1 VRLGPCT
8 VSFRAPALALVA
20 SIGVAT
26 TALPAFGA
34 PPAENA
40 EGADDETPPVLV
52 VQGSAAPSFASTARE
67 GKGPRDTPD
76 AASLLED
83 QPGVHVRRQ
92 GAEGGFATVSI
103 RGNASNQVAVT
114 FAGVPMTGAA
124 DPSLDL
130 ATLPLW
136 PGAALRVHRTFAPAA
151 LGGGYLGGVVA
162 IEPLELT
169 LRAGASRTE
178 VYDAYGSYG
187 SYRLRASDV
196 RAVSDEVR
204 VGAGVTYARWDG
216 GFTYWDPSRTPPGD
230 RTRENA
236 EGAQLAGVAQVRVE
250 HGAWSLLATGLA
262 QARRD
267 GVPGAFDTPTRGASL
282 ARDRELVALEAR
294 RRDDEGRWLARAF
307 VRREGRTFRDDAP
320 GDPLF
325 RAGNVVGSVLD
336 AGVTFGRSHSIGA
349 VTLDARLEFELE
361 RAQTSTSA
369 YDGYRRARS
378 GVALDATLKPVDR
391 LTLIAAARA
400 DLRDDADPS
409 GQAAAPRELLPVA
422 HVGGELVLFD
432 GLSFAAHAGALA
444 RSPSFLELLGD
455 GGTFAPSPK
464 LKSERSLA
472 ADAGLRA
479 RWSLFEG
486 RARFEAELTG
496 FVARTSDFIVVAPK
510 GYGTLGAVNVG
521 EVRTAGGEATL
532 AATIGPV
539 RLLGSYTALYTRDAT
554 DEASYRGRPLP
565 GRPPHDLT
573 LDATVTLGRLALH
586 YGFDF
591 VAATSL
597 DRADTLPLPAR
608 TTHDVGARV
617 RLGGG
622 LTLLGEIRNLF
633 DQRTRPVLLSSATGE
648 TVTYP
653 ISDYLGYP
661 MPGRRFTIAL
671 RWSAESAP
679 HAP

>member
-1 VRLGPCT
+1 MRFGPVVT
-8 VSFRAPALALVA
+8 TRLALVA
-20 SIGVAT
+20 LVALLVSAA
-26 TALPAFGA
+26 TAGRAR
-34 PPAENA
+34 AEA
-40 EGADDETPPVLV
+40 VESGDAETPPLLV
-52 VQGSAAPSFASTARE
+52 VQGSAAPAFTSTARE
-67 GKGPRDTPD
+67 GQGPRDAPD

-136 PGAALRVHRTFAPAA
+136 PGAALRVHRTFAPAS

-169 LRAGASRTE
+169 LRAGAARTE
-178 VYDAYGSYG
+178 VYDAYGSFG

-204 VGAGVTYARWDG
+204 VGAGVAYARWDG
-216 GFTYWDPSRTPPGD
+216 GFTYWDPTRTPAGD

-236 EGAQLAGVAQVRVE
+236 EGAQLAGVAQVRIE
-250 HGAWSLLATGLA
+250 HGAWSVIATGLA
-262 QARRD
+262 QGRRD
-267 GVPGAFDTPTRGASL
+267 GVPGPFDAPTRGASL

-294 RRDDEGRWLARAF
+294 RRDDDGRWLARAF
-307 VRREGRTFRDDAP
+307 VRREGRSFRDDAR
-320 GDPLF
+320 GDLLF
-325 RAGNVVGSVLD
+325 RSADAVGSVLD
-336 AGVTFGRSHSIGA
+336 AGVTLGRSHTVGRL
-349 VTLDARLEFELE
+349 TLDARLEFELE
-361 RAQTSTSA
+361 RAQTSA
-369 YDGYRRARS
+369 VADDGYRRART
-378 GVALDATLKPVDR
+378 GVALDATLKPTEK

-400 DLRDDADPS
+400 DFRDDADPS
-409 GQAAAPRELLPVA
+409 AKSAAPRELLPVA
-422 HVGGELVLFD
+422 HVGGELVLLD

-455 GGTFAPSPK
+455 GGAFAPSPT
-464 LKSERSLA
+464 LRSERSLA

-479 RWSLFEG
+479 RWSLFGG

-496 FVARTSDFIVVAPK
+496 FAARTTDFIVVAPNGFGNLK
-510 GYGTLGAVNVG
+510 AVNVG
-521 EVRTAGGEATL
+521 AVQTAGGEATL
-532 AATIGPV
+532 AASIGPL

-573 LDATVTLGRLALH
+573 LDATLTLGRLALH

-597 DRADTLPLPAR
+597 DRADLLPLPAR

-622 LTLLGEIRNLF
+622 LTLLGEVRNLF

-653 ISDYLGYP
+653 ISDFLGYP

-671 RWSAESAP
+671 RWSAEATP
-679 HAP
+679 AAR